1 MDKLSETFDKKVSLS
16 KTDCKR
22 FLELLKKR
30 SRNDLEYPLPFSID
44 KVLSNSTEIPQWCCF
59 VKSVS
64 NNRMFMTILPESFN
78 DLLLLDTKLEVIKEG
93 SSESDEII
101 DRVSESQSAQT
112 ESPSAPTESPSG
124 LTELP
129 SAPTESPSAP
139 TESTSV
145 LTESPSV
152 LTESGDAQR
161 DDGQQ
166 DNKPHK
172 KTEHKHDK
180 EEKPYHYYT
189 IPFYMYESY
198 LPNVLDM
205 LINPWDFTLPE
216 DIYED
221 LTFME
226 SDRDESFSKS
236 PMFKVPS
243 FEREFTPG
251 CDEATMY
258 MSWMRINHERRLTE
272 CSNNENEATLKQQCS
287 VLTDIYYSCFVN
299 GIYEIQQYTF

>member
-1 MDKLSETFDKKVSLS
+1 
-16 KTDCKR
+16 
-22 FLELLKKR
+22 
-30 SRNDLEYPLPFSID
+30 
-44 KVLSNSTEIPQWCCF
+44 
-59 VKSVS
+59 
-64 NNRMFMTILPESFN
+64 MTILPESFN

-93 SSESDEII
+93 LSESDEIV
-101 DRVSESQSAQT
+101 DRVSESQSAPT
-112 ESPSAPTESPSG
+112 ESPIAPTESPSG
-124 LTELP
+124 P
-129 SAPTESPSAP
+129 S
-139 TESTSV
+139 ESTSV

-152 LTESGDAQR
+152 LTELGDAPR
-161 DDGQQ
+161 DDGLQ

-180 EEKPYHYYT
+180 EEEPYHYYT

-258 MSWMRINHERRLTE
+258 MSWMRITHERRLTE

-299 GIYEIQQYTF
+299 GIYEIQQ